1 MTASEERRTV
11 IHRKGADWNRSP
23 SQRTLHAMTETE
35 PTMNRLEIPQL
46 IPGCPDERRPY
57 KVHVR
62 TLDGSPKPRGG
73 TMTTVYV
80 DRCGRWWDK
89 QGRQITRLVGGLE
102 PWTQPASRWRAS
114 YATDSGGCEHIEFG
128 VVESI
133 IRSVFWA
140 FGSPPLSTQEE
151 RDQLL
156 FDWIAVV
163 KHNDLIAP
171 AA

>member
-1 MTASEERRTV
+1 MTASEERRPF
-11 IHRKGADWNRSP
+11 IHRNGADWNRSP
-23 SQRTLHAMTETE
+23 SRRTLHAMTETE
-35 PTMNRLEIPQL
+35 PMMDRLEIPQL
-46 IPGCPDERRPY
+46 IPGCPDERRPC

-73 TMTTVYV
+73 TRKTVYV

-89 QGRQITRLVGGLE
+89 RGSQITRLVGGVE
-102 PWTQPASRWRAS
+102 PWTRPASRWRAS
-114 YATDSGGCEHIEFG
+114 YASDFGGCEHIEVQ
-128 VVESI
+128 VVASI
-133 IRSVFWA
+133 IMSVFVA
-140 FGSPPLSTQEE
+140 FGTPTPSTQEE

>member
-1 MTASEERRTV
+1 MFSSKDE
-11 IHRKGADWNRSP
+11 K
-23 SQRTLHAMTETE
+23 ET
-35 PTMNRLEIPQL
+35 TMDRLKIPQL
-46 IPGCPDERRPY
+46 LPGCPDERKPF
-57 KVHVR
+57 KVEAR
-62 TLDGSPKPRGG
+62 TLNGSPKPCGG

-89 QGRQITRLVGGLE
+89 RGNQITRLVGGLE
-102 PWTQPASRWRAS
+102 PWTRPASQWRAS
-114 YATDSGGCEHIEFG
+114 YATDSIGCEHIEFA

-133 IRSVFWA
+133 IGSVFVA
-140 FGSPPLSTQEE
+140 FGGTPPLTQDE
-151 RDQLL
+151 RDKFL